1 MALKHKVLPPSIKV
15 DEPLEIINPGTAPIY
30 LNTIKRP
37 WVKTLDT
44 PRRAALSAFGFG
56 GSNFHCVLE
65 EAEEIKTEIE
75 WDGQVL
81 IIALS
86 ADSKEE
92 IIKQLPASSVVAS
105 WNELRYFAYDSCQT
119 FNTSRCDIGFTIGI
133 PECLGLTLCARCI
146 NSVTSAIG

>member
-1 MALKHKVLPPSIKV
+1 MALKYKVLPPSIKV

-30 LNTIKRP
+30 LNSIKRP
-37 WVKTLDT
+37 WLKTQAT

-65 EAEEIKTEIE
+65 EAEETKTEIE

-86 ADSKEE
+86 ADSKADL
-92 IIKQLPASSVVAS
+92 IKQLPDAEVLASSDQFRF
-105 WNELRYFAYDSCQT
+105 L
-119 FNTSRCDIGFTIGI
+119 
-133 PECLGLTLCARCI
+133 CL
-146 NSVTSAIG
+146 